1 MNYYNNFMN
10 MNYYNNNYLEILLK
24 LLILLCLIYIIEL
37 DVRQT
42 NSNNNVLIKCI

>member
-1 MNYYNNFMN
+1 MN